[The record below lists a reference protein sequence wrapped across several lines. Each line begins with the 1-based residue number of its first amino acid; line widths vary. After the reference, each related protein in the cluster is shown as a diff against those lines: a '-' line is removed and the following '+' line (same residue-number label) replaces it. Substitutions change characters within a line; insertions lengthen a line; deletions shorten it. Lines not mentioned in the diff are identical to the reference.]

1 LQGRSSGEGMKNNR
15 MILKSIIMKPVC
27 SVIVAALALGGC
39 TITDVTSSTSGTLD
53 AVTPDITLNQFVD
66 VRLASIQKEAAE
78 GQGENLDALAE
89 LMGKTDKRAF
99 SSWMQDNYNEL
110 FSNLEKPSQLISRIE
125 TQSNTQI

>member
-1 LQGRSSGEGMKNNR
+1 MKNNR
-15 MILKSIIMKPVC
+15 MILKPVSC
-27 SVIVAALALGGC
+27 VLVVAALTLGGC

-53 AVTPDITLNQFVD
+53 AVTPDVTLNEFVD

-89 LMGKTDKRAF
+89 LMGKTDKPAF
-99 SSWMQDNYNEL
+99 SSWMQDNYSEL

>member
-1 LQGRSSGEGMKNNR
+1 MKNNR
-15 MILKSIIMKPVC
+15 MILKTINLEILG
-27 SVIVAALALGGC
+27 SVIVVAALALGGC

-53 AVTPDITLNQFVD
+53 TVTPDITLNQFVD

-99 SSWMQDNYNEL
+99 SSWMHDNYSEL

-125 TQSNTQI
+125 TQSNIHSNAQI

>member
-1 LQGRSSGEGMKNNR
+1 MKNNH
-15 MILKSIIMKPVC
+15 MIFKSMTLKLMSSIIV
-27 SVIVAALALGGC
+27 VTALSLGGC

-53 AVTPDITLNQFVD
+53 TITPDITLNQFVD

-89 LMGKTDKRAF
+89 LMGKADKRAF
-99 SSWMQDNYNEL
+99 SSWMHDNYSEL
-110 FSNLEKPSQLISRIE
+110 FSNLEKSSQLISRIE